1 MRYPAYYC
9 RNYPYCNRNKTDSI
23 IVILCLYASTKHMDF
38 IEKGRRR
45 FSIARVILANHAGF
59 CFGVRRAV
67 ETAERSAPAMTLG
80 PIIHNPQVVAS
91 LAELDSD
98 VVVVLAALLELELS
112 DLLYFDRS
120 MSYGRPLGMSFTT
133 MLAAFF
139 FSSSQAV

>member
-1 MRYPAYYC
+1 
-9 RNYPYCNRNKTDSI
+9 
-23 IVILCLYASTKHMDF
+23 MDF

-91 LAELDSD
+91 LAEIGVHSVEGPD
-98 VVVVLAALLELELS
+98 EIH
-112 DLLYFDRS
+112 
-120 MSYGRPLGMSFTT
+120 
-133 MLAAFF
+133 MLCQ
-139 FSSSQAV
+139 SIQA